1 MKNTRTTLLSAFA
14 TLGWVGYLRAPGT
27 AGSLVAAVA
36 GAVIAAQFGLLVL
49 VGAVIVVT
57 IMAFPAIDAHH
68 ALTASHD
75 NKEIIIDEVIGQW
88 LVLLAIPIAPVW
100 QWDYVAAVILAFVL
114 FRFFDILKPPP
125 IGTAEDLPGA
135 AGVIADD
142 VLAGAIAG
150 ALLMGGFQIF
160 HWWGGA

>member
-1 MKNTRTTLLSAFA
+1 MKNARTTLLSAFA
-14 TLGWVGYLRAPGT
+14 TLGWVGYLPAPGT

-36 GAVIAAQFGLLVL
+36 GAVIAVQFGLLVL
-49 VGAVIVVT
+49 VGAIVLVS
-57 IMAFPAIDAHH
+57 IVAFPAIDAHH
-68 ALTASHD
+68 ALTNSHD

-88 LVLLAIPIAPVW
+88 LVLLALPLPPVW
-100 QWDYVAAVILAFVL
+100 QWDYVAAVGLAFVL

-125 IGTAEDLPGA
+125 IAGAEELPGA

-150 ALLMGGFQIF
+150 ALIMGGFQAY
-160 HWWGGA
+160 HWWLGA

>member
-1 MKNTRTTLLSAFA
+1 MPNTRTTLLSAFA
-14 TLGWVGYLRAPGT
+14 TLGWVGYLPAPGT

-36 GAVIAAQFGLLVL
+36 GAVIAAQFGLAVL
-49 VGAVIVVT
+49 VGVLIVVA
-57 IMAFPAIDAHH
+57 IAAFAAIDAHH

-75 NKEIIIDEVIGQW
+75 DKEIIIDEVIGQW
-88 LVLLAIPIAPVW
+88 LVLLALPIAPAW
-100 QWDYVAAVILAFVL
+100 QWDYVMLVILAFVL

-150 ALLMGGFQIF
+150 ALIMGGFQVY
-160 HWWGGA
+160 HWWGGV